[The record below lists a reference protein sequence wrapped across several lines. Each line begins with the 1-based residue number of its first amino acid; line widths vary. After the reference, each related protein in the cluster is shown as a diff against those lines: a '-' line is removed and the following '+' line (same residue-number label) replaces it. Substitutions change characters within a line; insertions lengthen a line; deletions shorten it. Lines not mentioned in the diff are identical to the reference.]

1 MRLDANQFRYLV
13 KDDFRV
19 LMAVEM
25 GHRNH
30 ELVPMQLIEGI
41 SKMQRGKAYK
51 VMQQLLKHKLVHHAG
66 PMGYKLTYLGYD
78 YLALRTFVAR
88 GVIKGV
94 GRRMGVGKES
104 DIHFAEGPDG
114 ETLALKLH
122 RLGRVSFRSIKNNRD
137 YLQHRTHASW
147 MYMATLAAKKE
158 FAYMRALK
166 DEGFPV
172 PVGIDQNRH
181 AVLMQFIH
189 STPMYHVKHFNNV
202 EKVVERLM
210 RLIVRLARAGIIHG
224 DYNEFNLMI
233 DKEDSI
239 TVIDFPQVVYTSHP
253 NAEYYFNRD
262 VQCIVDWFRKHQKYE
277 VVDYPRFGDVVQDS
291 KLSVEVK
298 GLGKA
303 QDKLL
308 VEMHAG
314 EHQEGGASGSDSE
327 VEDDDEPF
335 EKADDSAPCAGQEGF
350 QSVVPVDAEDDGDL
364 ATELNEESTLEK
376 TTDDNGC
383 RRDKTTDVDEQATV
397 SRAGGYPE
405 DQLSK
410 GLPLTPSAENGPED
424 NKENAENEDDEDD
437 SEDGEAEDQRPNKI
451 DIKPNSRV
459 RKTRQAATAE
469 AARKNLQKQKKKAPA
484 KSNDQKNRSM
494 RSLKSE
500 AREGMS
506 GGGYY

>member
-1 MRLDANQFRYLV
+1 MRLDPNQFRYLL
-13 KDDFRV
+13 KDDFRL

-30 ELVPMQLIEGI
+30 ELVPMQLIESI
-41 SKMQRGKAYK
+41 AKMQRGKAYK

-66 PMGYKLTYLGYD
+66 PLGYKLTYLGYD

-94 GRRMGVGKES
+94 GRRIGVGKES

-114 ETLALKLH
+114 EVLALKLH
-122 RLGRVSFRSIKNNRD
+122 RLGRISFRSIKKNRD

-147 MYMATLAAKKE
+147 MYMARLAAAKE
-158 FAYMRALK
+158 FAYMKALR

-172 PVGIDQNRH
+172 PVGIDHNRH
-181 AVLMQFIH
+181 AVLMQFIY
-189 STPMYHVKHFNNV
+189 STPMYHVKHFNNM

-224 DYNEFNLMI
+224 DFNEFNLMI
-233 DKEDSI
+233 DKDDGI

-262 VQCIVDWFRKHQKYE
+262 VRCIVDWFRKHQKFE
-277 VVDYPRFGDVVQDS
+277 VVDYPKFSDVVQDN
-291 KLSVEVK
+291 KISVEVK

-303 QDKLL
+303 QDALL
-308 VEMHAG
+308 LEMHCG
-314 EHQEGGASGSDSE
+314 ENQEGGASGSDSE
-327 VEDDDEPF
+327 AGDDEDDPAQETVDAVACP
-335 EKADDSAPCAGQEGF
+335 GQESF
-350 QSVVPVDAEDDGDL
+350 QSVVPVDAEGEADL
-364 ATELNEESTLEK
+364 AEELDEEATLSKAADDAIE
-376 TTDDNGC
+376 TDEN
-383 RRDKTTDVDEQATV
+383 KK
-397 SRAGGYPE
+397 SGGYAKDRDLPPALSREDEPE
-405 DQLSK
+405 D
-410 GLPLTPSAENGPED
+410 D
-424 NKENAENEDDEDD
+424 KENAENEDDEDD
-437 SEDGEAEDQRPNKI
+437 DDSDDGEAEEKQPNKI
-451 DIKPNSRV
+451 NLKPNAKV

-469 AARKNLQKQKKKAPA
+469 SARKNLQKQKKKAPA

-494 RSLKSE
+494 RSMKSE

-506 GGGYY
+506 SGYF